1 MSAKENTEVHK
12 KQANKVQ
19 NRLEKQI
26 IRQPVYDLLFN
37 PEYRFMFEYHA
48 RIWYNFK
55 NDSNMESL
63 PKIEEK
69 NEEDD
74 AKEGGT
80 NEEEDQ
86 NQLIQSKTAN

>member
-1 MSAKENTEVHK
+1 
-12 KQANKVQ
+12 
-19 NRLEKQI
+19 
-26 IRQPVYDLLFN
+26 
-37 PEYRFMFEYHA
+37 MFEYHA

-63 PKIEEK
+63 RKIEEK

-80 NEEEDQ
+80 NEEED
-86 NQLIQSKTAN
+86 